1 MATRTPGI
9 NATGVSRTA
18 NVTVTMSEAV
28 SGVANG
34 TFALRNAATGALV
47 SYAVSYNASTRT
59 ATLNPNVT
67 LPANTRYTASMSSSI
82 KDAAGNT
89 LAAGSWSFTTGP

>member
-67 LPANTRYTASMSSSI
+67 LAANTRYTASMSSSI

-89 LAAGSWSFTTGP
+89 LAGGSWSFTTGP